1 MRFDEFFSISFF
13 NKTQKAVKF
22 LILELKSCHFLI
34 LELSVKKSK
43 AHVIATW
50 AVISPILP

>member
-13 NKTQKAVKF
+13 NKTKKAVKF

-50 AVISPILP
+50 AVISHILP